1 MSEFSYAVV
10 SSILHDRAAIES
22 IFSAFEP
29 FFTKLGG
36 SRTPLD
42 RGAGEMP
49 PFFFILTGGTEG
61 IVLEYLRSLPPPAS
75 AKPFPLVLIAHTR
88 HNSLP
93 AALEIAAKARQEG
106 GSAIL
111 IQLRSPED
119 PAAGASLRDAIAL
132 NRAVAAMRSSRIG
145 AIGDPSDWLIASNQ
159 GASAVAASW
168 GAALESVNL
177 GELKAGI
184 EETRRRDASSRGRT
198 AAGAAAENSLSEGMS
213 AFIEGA
219 DYRKEPAAE
228 DFYKSDTIYRALR
241 SLADR
246 RGLDALTLRCFD
258 ILSLDGSTGCYALSR
273 LADDGIDA
281 GCEGDVPSIL
291 ALRWMRLLTGKPAW
305 MANPS
310 EIVADEGEGRGK
322 FLLAHCTVP
331 RSLLASYGVRSH
343 FESGRGVAVAGKFA
357 PCPVTLARIGGKGLD
372 EAWVAEGRLESSPS
386 DEGLCRT
393 QAVIILD
400 SGDIARFLATPL
412 GNHIVVGFGAC
423 AAKARRYLALE
434 HLREI

>member
-10 SSILHDRAAIES
+10 SSILHDRNAIES
-22 IFSAFEP
+22 IFSTFEP
-29 FFTKLGG
+29 FFSRIGG
-36 SRTPLD
+36 KRVQLD
-42 RGAGEMP
+42 GGAGKTP

-61 IVLEYLRSLPPPAS
+61 VVQEYLKSLPASAS
-75 AKPFPLVLIAHTR
+75 AKPLPLVLIAHAS

-93 AALEIAAKARQEG
+93 AALEIAARARQDG
-106 GSAIL
+106 GSAMI
-111 IQLRSPED
+111 IQLRSPDDSAAQASIEE
-119 PAAGASLRDAIAL
+119 AAGLS
-132 NRAVAAMRSSRIG
+132 RAVAAMRSSRIG
-145 AIGDPSDWLIASNQ
+145 AIGQPSDWLIASSQ
-159 GASAVAASW
+159 EASAVAASW
-168 GAALESVNL
+168 GAELESIDL

-184 EETRRRDASSRGRT
+184 DELRRRDAS
-198 AAGAAAENSLSEGMS
+198 AAEAVGTGASAKRLLSEGMT

-219 DYRKEPAAE
+219 SYRKEPAPE
-228 DFYKSDTIYRALR
+228 DFYKSDTIFRALR
-241 SLADR
+241 TLADKR
-246 RGLDALTLRCFD
+246 RLDALTLRCFD
-258 ILSLDGSTGCYALSR
+258 ILSLDGSTGCFGLSR
-273 LADDGIDA
+273 LADEGVDA
-281 GCEGDVPSIL
+281 GCEGDIPSII

-310 EIVADEGEGRGK
+310 EIVGDEGRGRGK

-331 RSLLASYGVRSH
+331 GSLLSSYGVRSH

-372 EAWVAEGRLESSPS
+372 EAWIAEGRLESSPS

-393 QAVIILD
+393 QAVISLD
-400 SGDIARFLATPL
+400 SGDIARFLAAPL

-423 AAKARRYLALE
+423 AASARKYLALE

>member
-1 MSEFSYAVV
+1 MSEFRYAVV

-29 FFTKLGG
+29 FFARLGG
-36 SRTPLD
+36 SRAPLD
-42 RGAGEMP
+42 RGAGGTP

-61 IVLEYLRSLPPPAS
+61 IVLDYLRSLPPPES
-75 AKPFPLVLIAHTR
+75 AKPLPLVLIAHAR

-93 AALEIAAKARQEG
+93 AALEIAARARQEG

-111 IQLRSPED
+111 IQMHSPED
-119 PAAGASLRDAIAL
+119 PGAEASLREAVAL
-132 NRAVAAMRSSRIG
+132 SRAVAAMRSSRIG
-145 AIGDPSDWLIASNQ
+145 AVGGPSDWLVASCQ
-159 GASAVAASW
+159 GAPAAAASW
-168 GAALESVNL
+168 GAALESVDL
-177 GELKAGI
+177 GELVAEI
-184 EETRRRDASSRGRT
+184 EETRRRDAS
-198 AAGAAAENSLSEGMS
+198 AGGPLSEGMS
-213 AFIEGA
+213 AFINGA
-219 DYRKEPAAE
+219 DYRKEPAAG

-241 SLADR
+241 ALAGR

-258 ILSLDGSTGCYALSR
+258 ILSLDRSTGCYALSR

-281 GCEGDVPSIL
+281 GCEGDVPSII

-310 EIVADEGEGRGK
+310 EIVADAGGGRGK

-331 RSLLASYGVRSH
+331 KSLLESYGVRSH
-343 FESGRGVAVAGKFA
+343 FESGLGVAVAGKFA
-357 PCPVTLARIGGKGLD
+357 PCAVTLARIGGAGLD

-393 QAVIILD
+393 QAVIGLD
-400 SGDIARFLATPL
+400 SGDIARFLASPL
-412 GNHIVVGFGAC
+412 GNHIVVGFGAR
-423 AAKARRYLALE
+423 AEAARRYLALE

>member
-1 MSEFSYAVV
+1 MSEFRYAVV

-29 FFTKLGG
+29 FFARLGG
-36 SRTPLD
+36 SRAPLD
-42 RGAGEMP
+42 RGAGGTP

-61 IVLEYLRSLPPPAS
+61 IVLDYLRSLPPPES
-75 AKPFPLVLIAHTR
+75 AKPLPLVLIAHTR

-93 AALEIAAKARQEG
+93 AALEIAARARQEG

-111 IQLRSPED
+111 IQMHSPED
-119 PAAGASLRDAIAL
+119 PGTEASLREAVAVS
-132 NRAVAAMRSSRIG
+132 RAVAAMRSSRIG
-145 AIGDPSDWLIASNQ
+145 AVGEPSDWLIASSQ
-159 GASAVAASW
+159 GAPAVAASW
-168 GAALESVNL
+168 GASLESVDL
-177 GELKAGI
+177 GELVAEI
-184 EETRRRDASSRGRT
+184 EETRRRDASTRERT
-198 AAGAAAENSLSEGMS
+198 APAASAEAPLSEGMT
-213 AFIEGA
+213 AFIGGA
-219 DYRKEPAAE
+219 DYRKEPAAG

-241 SLADR
+241 SLADAR
-246 RGLDALTLRCFD
+246 SLDALTLRCFD
-258 ILSLDGSTGCYALSR
+258 ILSLDRSTGCYALSR

-281 GCEGDVPSIL
+281 GCEGDVPSII

-310 EIVADEGEGRGK
+310 EIVADAGGGRGK

-331 RSLLASYGVRSH
+331 KSLLESYGVRSH
-343 FESGRGVAVAGKFA
+343 FESGLGVAVAGKFA
-357 PCPVTLARIGGKGLD
+357 PCPVTLARIGGAGLN
-372 EAWVAEGRLESSPS
+372 EAWVAEGWLESSPS

-393 QAVIILD
+393 QAVIGLD
-400 SGDIARFLATPL
+400 SGDIARFMATPL

>member
-29 FFTKLGG
+29 FFSKLGG
-36 SRTPLD
+36 SRVPLD
-42 RGAGEMP
+42 RGACETP

-111 IQLRSPED
+111 IQLRSPAD
-119 PAAGASLRDAIAL
+119 PAASASLRDTIAL
-132 NRAVAAMRSSRIG
+132 SRAVAAMRSSRIG
-145 AIGDPSDWLIASNQ
+145 AIGAPSDWLIASNQ
-159 GASAVAASW
+159 GASAAAASW
-168 GAALESVNL
+168 GATLESVNL

-184 EETRRRDASSRGRT
+184 EETRRRDASARGQAVGP
-198 AAGAAAENSLSEGMS
+198 AANPPVSEEMS
-213 AFIEGA
+213 AFIDGA

-258 ILSLDGSTGCYALSR
+258 ILSIDGSTGCYALSR

-281 GCEGDVPSIL
+281 GCEGDVPSII

-310 EIVADEGEGRGK
+310 EIVADEGGGRGR

-357 PCPVTLARIGGKGLD
+357 PCPVTLARIGGKRLD
-372 EAWVAEGRLESSPS
+372 EAWVAEGWLENSPS

-393 QAVIILD
+393 QAVISLD

-412 GNHIVVGFGAC
+412 GNHIVVGFGGC

-434 HLREI
+434 HIREI